1 MNNKK
6 GIVRYRD
13 TKLEINIPPL
23 EEVEQFGLAVISEG
37 LQRMRV
43 IINRG
48 EDIEAIKALSAVTN
62 TAKYIS
68 QRMEESKIPTNDD
81 MEIEDNYGIGDYDA

>member
-48 EDIEAIKALSAVTN
+48 EDIEAIKALSVVTN

-68 QRMEESKIPTNDD
+68 QRMEESKIPMDNS
-81 MEIEDNYGIGDYDA
+81 MEIDDDYDIGDSNA